1 MAFLVIHGFRTQL
14 FCILRK
20 NLTEGRYAE
29 FRRRSESILY
39 RFFLPRY
46 ILLGLRLDCGI
57 LSQDKEEVL
66 TRTDEIFRS
75 QVSLR
80 QKKESCLKAFGFF
93 LQAEDRKQ
101 SRFFLDQV
109 REYGDDS
116 LHRNMEN
123 LYRKTFPEA

>member
-29 FRRRSESILY
+29 FRRQSESILY
-39 RFFLPRY
+39 RFFLPQY

-66 TRTDEIFRS
+66 RTIQANAET
-75 QVSLR
+75 
-80 QKKESCLKAFGFF
+80 ESETTL
-93 LQAEDRKQ
+93 
-101 SRFFLDQV
+101 
-109 REYGDDS
+109 
-116 LHRNMEN
+116 
-123 LYRKTFPEA
+123 EAAA